1 MWKWPF
7 RRRRE
12 EDLDEEIRAHLAMGR
27 SGGGCGISARLKRFG
42 RMFVMPCG

>member
-12 EDLDEEIRAHLAMGR
+12 EDLDEEIRAHLAMAQRDRMQRGEAA
-27 SGGGCGISARLKRFG
+27 GDAESALA
-42 RMFVMPCG
+42 